1 MTISIVTGCC
11 GMIGSNLVQ
20 RLLSL
25 GPVIGI
31 DNLSLGKLENI
42 SHFCDDANFT
52 FHKVGLEDC
61 QSLDELFKEIIAS
74 DFSYDLW
81 HLAANSDIR
90 AGIDDAS
97 IDLRDTFMTTFN
109 LLEASKAYNI
119 KNFYFASSSAVYGNH
134 GSKQLKESS
143 GNLLPISNY
152 GAMKNASESILSVAN
167 NAFLEKTVIFRFP
180 NIVGLPL
187 THGILYDFIK
197 KIKESK
203 EVLEVLGNGTQSKE
217 YLHVDELIDAM
228 VLLVERGSSGLSI
241 YNIGSNGTSTTV
253 SSIAERFTKAVSPE
267 TKIRYGETNYGWV
280 GDIPCFNY
288 SIEKAKGMGWS
299 PALTSDQ
306 AIDAVL
312 SQIAESLS

>member
-1 MTISIVTGCC
+1 MKISIVTGCC

-20 RLLSL
+20 RLLPV

-31 DNLSLGKLENI
+31 DNLFLGKMENI
-42 SHFCDDANFT
+42 SRFCDDANFT
-52 FHKVGLEDC
+52 FYNVSLDEYP
-61 QSLDELFKEIIAS
+61 SLDELFKEIIRG
-74 DFSYDLW
+74 DFSYEIW

-90 AGIDDAS
+90 AGTDNAS
-97 IDLRDTFMTTFN
+97 IDLRDTFLTTFN

-134 GSKQLKESS
+134 GTTQLKESS

-152 GAMKNASESILSVAN
+152 GAMKNASESVLSVAN
-167 NAFLEKTVIFRFP
+167 NAFLEKTMIFRFP

-187 THGILYDFIK
+187 THGILYDFIN
-197 KIKESK
+197 KIKQSK
-203 EVLEVLGNGTQSKE
+203 EILEVLGNGTQSKE

-228 VLLVERGSSGLSI
+228 ILLVQRGGRGLSI

-253 SSIAERFTKAVSPE
+253 SSIAERFIETLSPE
-267 TKIRYGETNYGWV
+267 TKIRYGDTNYGWV

-288 SIEKAKGMGWS
+288 SIEKAIDLGWT
-299 PALTSDQ
+299 PKLTSDQ

-312 SQIAESLS
+312 LEIKDSHS